1 MPLFFSFLYLTQIHL
16 VEKRPKTPSYSLC
29 LSTKP
34 WPASDFLPVFSCLG
48 MFWRTCGCPDPLGVF
63 SQGIGHIHKFPG
75 KQESDVPADAIYN
88 FGPDDNSDSIG
99 ILSIDTAT
107 CRNEQNTKRN
117 KAGSVLLYSY
127 KKDMGMHL
135 KKGDG
140 SVSIWELLIF
150 SLLGILFCTRAK
162 EK

>member
-1 MPLFFSFLYLTQIHL
+1 M
-16 VEKRPKTPSYSLC
+16 
-29 LSTKP
+29 
-34 WPASDFLPVFSCLG
+34 
-48 MFWRTCGCPDPLGVF
+48 
-63 SQGIGHIHKFPG
+63 
-75 KQESDVPADAIYN
+75 PADAIYN

-140 SVSIWELLIF
+140 SVSI
-150 SLLGILFCTRAK
+150 
-162 EK
+162 